1 MPPLP
6 NPPGSSRV
14 AVHQRMEE
22 DVLFLLLRLRS
33 RYKEWRFER
42 WERSYLTKHQVAD
55 PFDVW

>member
-1 MPPLP
+1 
-6 NPPGSSRV
+6 
-14 AVHQRMEE
+14 MEE